1 MSLERCAALAAACV
15 LVSGCET
22 SRVEEEHG
30 RAVRQMINAQTY
42 DVKTLTNPSAAA
54 VEGAD
59 PDMVNAALT
68 VFKENVSRPEE
79 IGKPITIQL
88 GSE

>member
-1 MSLERCAALAAACV
+1 MSLKEWVALAAACT
-15 LVSGCET
+15 LIPACST

-42 DVKTLTNPSAAA
+42 DVKTLTNPSSAP

-59 PDMVNAALT
+59 PDMVNAAIT